1 MARRHFKF
9 SSLIALLLFLYTV
22 YVCYSII
29 SLPNLSVV
37 SGQDTKVVYVVKESD
52 KTATDTNNA
61 AAPPPPPVLTGQKS
75 WDSASPMLE
84 GGGQAF
90 LKQNVFRK
98 PFRVIFTCDWD
109 YYIHCVSRW
118 FFHIEEGM
126 RDLDG
131 VHTELWGPGW
141 PGWRL
146 NESYEEN
153 IERKYK
159 AEGGLSGF
167 DFIFRLY
174 FYYNK
179 TYEALYGWNYGEDT
193 QNTEFR
199 TNPVTK
205 RVSDLVSPP
214 IAIWY
219 HECVAFERLP
229 TPNKTLVFMCPPIN
243 ANLIF
248 YAYANH
254 MAYYP
259 HLSVGRLMWHQP
271 LVAHMPLMTDNNV
284 ERERPID
291 VLIIGAIGKEW
302 YYLRPKYVRLAKR
315 RKLPGNV
322 VHYKHPPYYL
332 PEADDSTEPRL
343 ANEEARK
350 FAQMLRDAKIV
361 LTDSSRRKYAVRK
374 YAEIAAAG
382 ALIIGDIPGEREE
395 EFRKYVVE
403 LTWNATDNDIIK
415 TVSWWLSHKEERIK
429 RARIGQEIA
438 TKKYTT
444 KAAAESMV
452 HAMKS
457 YLAGQRGMVFPHPF
471 SPVNYFL
478 TKKPNCDDEDPQLN
492 RKTH

>member
-1 MARRHFKF
+1 M
-9 SSLIALLLFLYTV
+9 
-22 YVCYSII
+22 
-29 SLPNLSVV
+29 
-37 SGQDTKVVYVVKESD
+37 KERERYAEEEEER
-52 KTATDTNNA
+52 KHVEEKEVN
-61 AAPPPPPVLTGQKS
+61 
-75 WDSASPMLE
+75 SPMLE
-84 GGGQAF
+84 GGGQSF
-90 LKQNVFRK
+90 LKQSTFRK
-98 PFRVIFTCDWD
+98 PFRVIFTCDWN
-109 YYIHCVSRW
+109 YYIRCVSRW

-126 RDLDG
+126 GALDG
-131 VHTELWGPGW
+131 VETELWGPGW

-153 IERKYK
+153 IERRYK
-159 AEGGLSGF
+159 SRGGLAGF

-174 FYYNK
+174 FYYNT
-179 TYEALYGWNYGEDT
+179 TYEQLYGWKYGLDAE
-193 QNTEFR
+193 NAEFR

-205 RVSDLVSPP
+205 RVERPDLVSPP

-229 TPNKTLVFMCPPIN
+229 NANQSQVFMCPPIN

-259 HLSVGRLMWHQP
+259 HLGVDRLMWHQP
-271 LVAHMPLMTDNNV
+271 LVAHMPLLEDDNDV

-291 VLIIGAIGKEW
+291 VLIVGAIGKEW

-315 RKLPGNV
+315 HKLPGKV

-332 PEADDSTEPRL
+332 PEGDNSTEPKL
-343 ANEEARK
+343 ANEEAKK
-350 FAQMLRDAKIV
+350 FAQMLKDAKIV

-382 ALIIGDIPGEREE
+382 ALIIGDIPGERED

-403 LTWNATDNDIIK
+403 LTWNATDADIVN
-415 TVSWWLSHKEERIK
+415 TVDWWLTHDEERIK

-444 KAAAESMV
+444 KVAAENMV

-457 YLAGQRGMVFPHPF
+457 YLAGQRGMVFPHKF

-478 TKKPNCDDEDPQLN
+478 TKKPNCDDDDPKLN
-492 RKTH
+492 RKTY